1 MDKLLDKLLSP
12 LSYLRVRHPQKRGFD
27 LWGPLAITAG
37 LVVLAAIL
45 PGPVRFVAEKGVVEQ
60 VNELLQVLVGF
71 YIAALAAVATYTH
84 PSLNQKFAGA
94 PAILPHR
101 KKQGEDKELTRR
113 QFLSMMFAYL
123 ALLSLVLYFSGILLS
138 IFASLLTHI
147 PSVLGRSIARSSV
160 MIVYTFGCAQL
171 VVITLLGLY
180 YLGDRLHRAN
190 PTLIPRDKGNGSNGT
205 G

>member
-1 MDKLLDKLLSP
+1 
-12 LSYLRVRHPQKRGFD
+12 VRHPQKRGFD
-27 LWGPLAITAG
+27 LWIPLVITTG
-37 LVVLAAIL
+37 LVVLAAVL
-45 PGPVRFVAEKGVVEQ
+45 PSPVRFVAEKGVIEQ

-94 PAILPHR
+94 AAVLPQR
-101 KKQGEDKELTRR
+101 IKGSDDKGKELTRR

-123 ALLSLVLYFSGILLS
+123 ALLSLILYFSGILVSTFSPLLS
-138 IFASLLTHI
+138 HI
-147 PSVLGRSIARSSV
+147 PSILGRSIVRSIV

-190 PTLIPRDKGNGSNGT
+190 PTLMPRNRKNGQHNGGNGDGPT
-205 G
+205 VPGD